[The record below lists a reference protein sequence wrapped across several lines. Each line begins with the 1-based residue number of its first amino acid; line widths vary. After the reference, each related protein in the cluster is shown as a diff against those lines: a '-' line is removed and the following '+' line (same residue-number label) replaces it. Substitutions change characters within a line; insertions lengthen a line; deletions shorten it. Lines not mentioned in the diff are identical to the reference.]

1 MFSLF
6 LKLSMSQYCH
16 IIVSHSPVPHCK
28 QLLVELMVCLVSYN
42 CIHLHV
48 DVDHDTLVAFIRWW
62 CQLIF
67 GSVYCTLHHD
77 WWWLVHFS
85 THFSHCWLEGF
96 VHCCWD
102 YKLYFQKFALVPI
115 SFCVVWLWAS
125 MLKQFQFLYHDWYL
139 NCVNSHFNLT
149 SVQIWLM
156 VSKLNFAFIWNW
168 NSTLSPAGHMW
179 SKHSDPHLQC
189 KWPNFETN
197 GNLSYPTMVTNTCI
211 SAPFHWFIFKR
222 NLV

>member
-1 MFSLF
+1 MWI
-6 LKLSMSQYCH
+6 M
-16 IIVSHSPVPHCK
+16 
-28 QLLVELMVCLVSYN
+28 
-42 CIHLHV
+42 IH
-48 DVDHDTLVAFIRWW
+48 WW
-62 CQLIF
+62 PSSGDGVNF

-102 YKLYFQKFALVPI
+102 YTLYFEKFALVPI

-125 MLKQFQFLYHDWYL
+125 TLKQFQFLYHDWYL
-139 NCVNSHFNLT
+139 NCVNSHFDLT

-156 VSKLNFAFIWNW
+156 VSKLNFAFISERIVHCRQQAICGQNILTHIY
-168 NSTLSPAGHMW
+168 SFS
-179 SKHSDPHLQC
+179 
-189 KWPNFETN
+189 NFETN

-211 SAPFHWFIFKR
+211 CAPFHWFIFKR